1 MSYKHSFHTQTSS
14 TFPVFQEEGR
24 LTRPR
29 RKRRLP
35 RQEKKFFSTHIR
47 RFTPETCSFV
57 SLRLVYFSPY
67 FLIFRFGE
75 MELPLENLLQQWKE
89 PQRFTILHEETSNLE
104 EDECSRKQPKEPKA
118 VKQPTVVRSPILK
131 RPLTCHLQREQTSP
145 LCSAVP
151 ITDASTSERRHNITR
166 LILQVTDLLL
176 LSYLFKSPGN

>member
-35 RQEKKFFSTHIR
+35 RQRKKFFSTHIR

-67 FLIFRFGE
+67 FLIFRVGE

-89 PQRFTILHEETSNLE
+89 PQRFTILHEGTSNLE

-131 RPLTCHLQREQTSP
+131 VC
-145 LCSAVP
+145 V
-151 ITDASTSERRHNITR
+151 
-166 LILQVTDLLL
+166 L
-176 LSYLFKSPGN
+176 LSLSIIWFWNEHHCYATSCPWLAICNVNKHLHYAALSQ

>member
-35 RQEKKFFSTHIR
+35 RQEKFFFSTHIR

-131 RPLTCHLQREQTSP
+131 VC
-145 LCSAVP
+145 V
-151 ITDASTSERRHNITR
+151 
-166 LILQVTDLLL
+166 L
-176 LSYLFKSPGN
+176 LSFKHCIWFWNEHHCYATSCPWLAICNLNKHLHYAALSQ